1 MQADEI
7 LFVIALNNE
16 VDLEKIGF
24 TKATKSMQGDMS
36 RRVCEVR
43 ESQMS
48 LNVYRHTSG
57 ARLLI
62 TGIGKVNAAY
72 ALLDFLSENKNVK
85 MVYNIGTAGGGLGV
99 NAGDLLWCNKFVQYD
114 MNATPQVKEEI
125 GLTPYDDDALTP
137 YLWNIVR
144 EIIKT
149 VIENNQNLIVEGCYI
164 PADWKQDFE
173 QRYLTEIR
181 FCCLC
186 LSPKYIRTHFS
197 DIIRH
202 ASDIELRLD
211 DSECT
216 ADWLEKENSRYAV
229 FCKKNNLPLITIETN
244 YIEEIKALIP
254 ILTSGDIDTVRAEI
268 MQRME
273 ER

>member
-1 MQADEI
+1 M
-7 LFVIALNNE
+7 VI
-16 VDLEKIGF
+16 I
-24 TKATKSMQGDMS
+24 
-36 RRVCEVR
+36 
-43 ESQMS
+43 
-48 LNVYRHTSG
+48 
-57 ARLLI
+57 I
-62 TGIGKVNAAY
+62 TGASHSGKTILAQKILERCKFPY
-72 ALLDFLSENKNVK
+72 LSIDHLKMGLIRSKNT
-85 MVYNIGTAGGGLGV
+85 N
-99 NAGDLLWCNKFVQYD
+99 
-114 MNATPQVKEEI
+114 
-125 GLTPYDDDALTP
+125 LTPYDDDALTP

-229 FCKKNNLPLITIETN
+229 FCKKNNLSLITIETN
-244 YIEEIKALIP
+244 YIEEINALIP
-254 ILTSGDIDTVRAEI
+254 ILTSGDIDTVRTEI
-268 MQRME
+268 MRRME

>member
-1 MQADEI
+1 M
-7 LFVIALNNE
+7 VI
-16 VDLEKIGF
+16 I
-24 TKATKSMQGDMS
+24 
-36 RRVCEVR
+36 
-43 ESQMS
+43 
-48 LNVYRHTSG
+48 
-57 ARLLI
+57 I
-62 TGIGKVNAAY
+62 TGASHSGKTILAQKILERCKFPY
-72 ALLDFLSENKNVK
+72 LSIDHLKMGLIRSKNT
-85 MVYNIGTAGGGLGV
+85 N
-99 NAGDLLWCNKFVQYD
+99 
-114 MNATPQVKEEI
+114 
-125 GLTPYDDDALTP
+125 LTPYDDDALTP

-186 LSPKYIRTHFS
+186 LSPKYIRTQYIRTHFS

-229 FCKKNNLPLITIETN
+229 FCKKNNLPLIMIETN
-244 YIEEIKALIP
+244 YIEEIDALIP
-254 ILTSGDIDTVRAEI
+254 ILTSGDIEAVRAEI
-268 MQRME
+268 KEYFKKSKNPIKEQTQ
-273 ER
+273 

>member
-1 MQADEI
+1 M
-7 LFVIALNNE
+7 VI
-16 VDLEKIGF
+16 I
-24 TKATKSMQGDMS
+24 
-36 RRVCEVR
+36 
-43 ESQMS
+43 
-48 LNVYRHTSG
+48 
-57 ARLLI
+57 I
-62 TGIGKVNAAY
+62 TGASHSGKTILAQKILERCKFPY
-72 ALLDFLSENKNVK
+72 LSIDHLKMGLIRSKNT
-85 MVYNIGTAGGGLGV
+85 N
-99 NAGDLLWCNKFVQYD
+99 
-114 MNATPQVKEEI
+114 
-125 GLTPYDDDALTP
+125 LTPYDDDALTP

-244 YIEEIKALIP
+244 YIEEINALIP
-254 ILTSGDIDTVRAEI
+254 ILTSGDLETVKIELKKRLEAEN
-268 MQRME
+268 E
-273 ER
+273 

>member
-1 MQADEI
+1 M
-7 LFVIALNNE
+7 VI
-16 VDLEKIGF
+16 I
-24 TKATKSMQGDMS
+24 
-36 RRVCEVR
+36 
-43 ESQMS
+43 
-48 LNVYRHTSG
+48 
-57 ARLLI
+57 I
-62 TGIGKVNAAY
+62 TGASHSGKTILAQKILERCKFPY
-72 ALLDFLSENKNVK
+72 LSIDHLKMGLIRSKNT
-85 MVYNIGTAGGGLGV
+85 N
-99 NAGDLLWCNKFVQYD
+99 
-114 MNATPQVKEEI
+114 
-125 GLTPYDDDALTP
+125 LTPYDDDALTP

-244 YIEEIKALIP
+244 YIEEINALIP
-254 ILTSGDIDTVRAEI
+254 ILTSGDLETVKIELKKRMMEAEN
-268 MQRME
+268 E
-273 ER
+273 

>member
-24 TKATKSMQGDMS
+24 TQTTKSMQGDMS

-125 GLTPYDDDALTP
+125 GLTPYDDVPRVVAFDEE
-137 YLWNIVR
+137 NIANTYYTT
-144 EIIKT
+144 K
-149 VIENNQNLIVEGCYI
+149 C
-164 PADWKQDFE
+164 
-173 QRYLTEIR
+173 
-181 FCCLC
+181 
-186 LSPKYIRTHFS
+186 
-197 DIIRH
+197 
-202 ASDIELRLD
+202 
-211 DSECT
+211 
-216 ADWLEKENSRYAV
+216 
-229 FCKKNNLPLITIETN
+229 
-244 YIEEIKALIP
+244 
-254 ILTSGDIDTVRAEI
+254 
-268 MQRME
+268 
-273 ER
+273 